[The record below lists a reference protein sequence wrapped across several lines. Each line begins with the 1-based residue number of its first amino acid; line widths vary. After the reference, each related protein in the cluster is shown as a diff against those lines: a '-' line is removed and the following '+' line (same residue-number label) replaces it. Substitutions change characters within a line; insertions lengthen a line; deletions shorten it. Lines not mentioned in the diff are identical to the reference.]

1 MATTNPRVQVT
12 VDRELAEALAGV
24 PRPGSKSKLIRD
36 LALRGAQAEHEDRE
50 REEEAIQYL
59 IALADGAV
67 DDIDFAALRE
77 VHAERERSV

>member
-1 MATTNPRVQVT
+1 MATTSPRVQVT
-12 VDRELAEALAGV
+12 ALC
-24 PRPGSKSKLIRD
+24 
-36 LALRGAQAEHEDRE
+36 GAQAEHEDRE

-67 DDIDFAALRE
+67 DDIDFDALRE